1 MLHRPGGAFG
11 EDGIAAGDMDRI
23 YTAMGIDDDVQADH
37 STDVSALQ
45 VRGVVGVNLRDQLS
59 RGQVIFGLLG
69 VCARA
74 RRQQEQKGQKQAEGR
89 NTGALP

>member
-1 MLHRPGGAFG
+1 MLDRPGGAFG

-59 RGQVIFGLLG
+59 RGEVVFGLLG

-74 RRQQEQKGQKQAEGR
+74 RRQQEQTEQKQAAGR